1 MGIGYSSS
9 IDLASNIMLAAA
21 KSQDRV
27 IDDPEPTVYLQ
38 NFGDS
43 SINLT
48 LVFYVKDAEE
58 GTLKLKS
65 DISKIFWNE
74 FQKQGI
80 QIPFPQ
86 RDLHIKSG
94 EISGK

>member
-1 MGIGYSSS
+1 
-9 IDLASNIMLAAA
+9 
-21 KSQDRV
+21 
-27 IDDPEPTVYLQ
+27 
-38 NFGDS
+38 
-43 SINLT
+43 
-48 LVFYVKDAEE
+48 
-58 GTLKLKS
+58 LKLKS